1 MNLTEELLIE
11 WTGFKGEELSIFYLN
26 YKKHSSTALLHTDLE
41 YIKQDI
47 LTFKYIYDKSK
58 NKDKDK
64 SENVKSLVTFWESK
78 ITS

>member
-47 LTFKYIYDKSK
+47 LTFKDIYDKSK
-58 NKDKDK
+58 NKSK
-64 SENVKSLVTFWESK
+64 NVKSLVTFWESK
-78 ITS
+78 TTQGKN